1 MRSRVRLV
9 SPSFR
14 RFFWYARQI
23 GSSIDRRFIFALV
36 PFVLVMDAIAAV
48 IVTLVEKPFDLPSFG
63 ASFNWALLTTMGRP
77 PVGFVTTP
85 FGWLMFWILVVF
97 GVTLVG
103 TITAALVAV
112 VVNFLLKEGQGMG
125 VSGFRDHVVVCG
137 WNATARDLIRELRND
152 DHHVR
157 IVLIHGGDRN
167 PAGEGVYYVKGDA
180 SDAADLRRAG
190 IEEAAAA
197 VVFPLEGSA
206 DADMKSI
213 LITLTIRSMA
223 PRVRVVAEVN
233 DPRHVDHFRRA
244 GSDELMVTSHIASRL
259 LARSAIYPGLTDLVA
274 DLVSSGGSELYSVRI
289 PGTCLGL
296 PFDEASARFHA
307 EHQATLLAIRRH
319 GHIHFTAPREFVL
332 QPDDVAIVIAD
343 QLGRLEPAPDDED
356 RTLAASLLAPAS
368 NPRSQVPTM
377 EASAAADGG

>member
-1 MRSRVRLV
+1 MRSRLRLAP
-9 SPSFR
+9 PSFR
-14 RFFWYARQI
+14 RFFFYARQI

-36 PFVLVMDAIAAV
+36 PFVLVMVAIGAV
-48 IVTLVEKPFDLPSFG
+48 IVTIVEKPINLESFA
-63 ASFNWALLTTMGRP
+63 ASFNWALLTTMGRSP
-77 PVGFVTTP
+77 AGFVTTP
-85 FGWLMFWILVVF
+85 VGWLVFWILVIF

-152 DHHVR
+152 DRHVR

-167 PAGEGVYYVKGDA
+167 PAGDGVYYVKGEPTDA
-180 SDAADLRRAG
+180 GDLRRAG

-197 VVFPLEGSA
+197 VVFPLESGG

-213 LITLTIRSMA
+213 LATLTIRSMA

-244 GSDELMVTSHIASRL
+244 GADELMVTSHIASRL

-274 DLVSSGGSELYSVRI
+274 DLVSSGGSELYGVQV
-289 PGTCLGL
+289 PPNCVGL
-296 PFDEASARFHA
+296 TFDAASSRLHT

-319 GHIHFTAPREFVL
+319 GHVHFTAPPSFLV
-332 QPDDVAIVIAD
+332 QADDLAVVIAD
-343 QLGRLEPAPDDED
+343 HLGRLLPAPDDAT
-356 RTLAASLLAPAS
+356 RAPAAGLVAPAPD
-368 NPRSQVPTM
+368 PRPPAPSM
-377 EASAAADGG
+377 EASAAPERG